1 MKDKRLTSRSQNGA
15 AQRTLPL
22 VIGYARVS
30 TGRQADRELSLPI
43 QQKKIEAYCADNN
56 SVLDRMFT
64 DPGHT
69 GRNPNRRGLRQLMEY
84 ALDPVNDVSV
94 VAFYNFSRFM
104 RRLLS
109 FEQYAEK
116 LENAGIEIVSVQ
128 QPLPKGATGKHMRR
142 MLASMDEYESDVKA
156 DVTRD
161 AMLANAEQGYWN
173 GSTAPFG
180 YEARVVA
187 TFGTRSKRRLFID
200 EAAAAIVRRIFSVYL
215 EGDGKTGPL
224 GCDALAIWL
233 DHNGYRYKGG
243 RRFSAKTVNAIL
255 NDEAYVGRMHFNV
268 RCSRTGRIK
277 PQDEWVLIPVEP
289 IIEQAV
295 FDEVQARLNA
305 RNPRKS
311 AKSPRS
317 DTSPLLLAELVRCSE
332 CASTMIQASG
342 KGYHYY
348 SCRSSSTRTG
358 CPGQSVPKHELERM
372 VLDAVHARAFSPS
385 RLGALGQAI
394 AKGMLDRSGD
404 LRRELDAARA
414 QLADVV
420 RRIDATIDKM
430 SSATLAPVLDRITE
444 RVTELADQRAVVT
457 ARIKGLEAAMQQA
470 RRRSS
475 KAALA
480 AFAQAFRAD
489 LATAAPAAVRSW
501 IQTQVAG
508 IEIDGESI
516 RLEFR

>member
-1 MKDKRLTSRSQNGA
+1 MKDMRLRSRSKNDA
-15 AQRTLPL
+15 AESALPR
-22 VIGYARVS
+22 VVGYARVS
-30 TGRQADRELSLPI
+30 TGKQADRELSLPV
-43 QQKKIEAYCADNN
+43 QQRKIEAYCADNN

-69 GRNPNRRGLRQLMEY
+69 GRNPNRRGLRQLMDY

-94 VAFYNFSRFM
+94 VALYNFSRLM

-142 MLASMDEYESDVKA
+142 MLASMDEYESDLKA

-161 AMLANAEQGYWN
+161 AMVANAEQGYWN
-173 GSTAPFG
+173 GSSAPFG

-187 TFGTRSKRRLFID
+187 TYGTRSKRKLFID
-200 EAAAAIVRRIFSVYL
+200 EASAAIVRRIFSVYL

-233 DHNGYRYKGG
+233 DNNGYRYKGG

-255 NDEAYVGRMHFNV
+255 NDEAYVGRVYFNA

-277 PQDEWVLIPVEP
+277 PRDEWVLIPVEP
-289 IIEQAV
+289 IIEEDV
-295 FDEVQARLNA
+295 FNTVQARLSA
-305 RNPRKS
+305 RNPRKLG
-311 AKSPRS
+311 KSPRADS
-317 DTSPLLLAELVRCSE
+317 SPLLLAGLVRCGE
-332 CASTMIQASG
+332 CGSTMIQASG

-348 SCRSSSTRTG
+348 SCRSSKARTG
-358 CPGQSVPKHELERM
+358 CSGHSVPKQELERM
-372 VLDAVHARAFSPS
+372 VLDAVHARAFSPP
-385 RLGALGQAI
+385 RLGALDQAI
-394 AKGMLDRSGD
+394 ATSMLDRSGD
-404 LRRELDAARA
+404 LRRELDAART
-414 QLADVV
+414 QLADIV
-420 RRIDATIDKM
+420 RQIDAMIDKM
-430 SSATLAPVLDRITE
+430 SSAKLAAVVDRVTE
-444 RVTELADQRAVVT
+444 RVTELAGQRAVVA
-457 ARIKGLEAAMQQA
+457 ARIKGLEAAMQHA

-475 KAALA
+475 KAAVG
-480 AFAQAFRAD
+480 AFARDFRAE

-508 IEIDGESI
+508 IEIDGESVQ
-516 RLEFR
+516 LNFK

>member
-1 MKDKRLTSRSQNGA
+1 MKGKRLTSRSQKDA
-15 AQRTLPL
+15 AQGALPR
-22 VIGYARVS
+22 VVGYARVS
-30 TGRQADRELSLPI
+30 TGKQANRDLSLPV
-43 QQKKIEAYCADNN
+43 QQKKIAAYCQDNEAELVRIF
-56 SVLDRMFT
+56 S

-69 GRNPNRRGLRQLMEY
+69 GRNPKRPGLQQLMDY
-84 ALDPVNDVSV
+84 ALNPENEVKAVL
-94 VAFYNFSRFM
+94 FYNFSRFM
-104 RRLLS
+104 RHLLS
-109 FEQYAEK
+109 FEQCTER
-116 LENAGIEIVSVQ
+116 LEGVGIEIISVQ
-128 QPLPKGATGKHMRR
+128 QPLPPGPAGRLMRR
-142 MLASMDEYESDVKA
+142 TLASWDEYESDVKA
-156 DVTRD
+156 VVTRD

-187 TFGTRSKRRLFID
+187 TYGTRSKRKLFID
-200 EAAAAIVRRIFSVYL
+200 EVGAAIVRRIFSVYR

-233 DHNGYRYKGG
+233 DNNGYRYKAG
-243 RRFSAKTVNAIL
+243 RPFSAKTVNAIL
-255 NDEAYVGRMHFNV
+255 NDEAYVGRVYFNV
-268 RCSRTGRIK
+268 RCSRTGHVK
-277 PQDEWVLIPVEP
+277 PRDEWVEIPVEP
-289 IIEQAV
+289 IVEQAV
-295 FDEVQARLNA
+295 FDDVQARLSA

-311 AKSPRS
+311 TKSPRS
-317 DTSPLLLAELVRCSE
+317 DSSPLLLAELVRCGE
-332 CASTMIQASG
+332 CGSTMIQASG

-348 SCRSSSTRTG
+348 SCRSSKARTG
-358 CPGQSVPKHELERM
+358 CSGHSVPKQELERM
-372 VLDAVHARAFSPS
+372 VLDAAHARAFTPS

-394 AKGMLDRSGD
+394 AKGMLDRTGD
-404 LRRELDAARA
+404 RRRELDAARS

-430 SSATLAPVLDRITE
+430 SSAKVAPVLDRMTE
-444 RVTELADQRAVVT
+444 HVTELANQRTVVM

-475 KAALA
+475 KAALT
-480 AFAQAFRAD
+480 AFARAFRAE

-516 RLEFR
+516 RLKFK

>member
-1 MKDKRLTSRSQNGA
+1 MKDKRLISRSRTGA
-15 AQRTLPL
+15 GPTALPR
-22 VIGYARVS
+22 VVGYARVS
-30 TGRQADRELSLPI
+30 TGKQADRELSLPV
-43 QQKKIEAYCADNN
+43 QRRKIEAYCADNN

-84 ALDPVNDVSV
+84 ALNPVNDVSI

-109 FEQYAEK
+109 FEQYVEK

-142 MLASMDEYESDVKA
+142 MLASMDEYDSDVKA

-161 AMLANAEQGYWN
+161 AMLANAQQGYWN

-187 TFGTRSKRRLFID
+187 TYGPRSKRKLFID
-200 EAAAAIVRRIFSVYL
+200 EAGAAIVRRIFSVYL

-233 DHNGYRYKGG
+233 DNNGYRYKGG

-255 NDEAYVGRMHFNV
+255 HDEAYVGRVYFNV

-277 PQDEWVLIPVEP
+277 PRDEWVLTPVEP
-289 IIEQAV
+289 IVEQAV
-295 FDEVQARLNA
+295 FDAVQMRLSA

-311 AKSPRS
+311 AKPRS
-317 DTSPLLLAELVRCSE
+317 ESSPLLLAGLVRCGE
-332 CASTMIQASG
+332 CGTAMIQASG

-348 SCRSSSTRTG
+348 SCRSSKARTRCSG
-358 CPGQSVPKHELERM
+358 HSVPKQELECM
-372 VLDAVHARAFSPS
+372 VFDAAHARAFSPS
-385 RLGALGQAI
+385 RLGALGKAI

-414 QLADVV
+414 QLAEVV

-430 SSATLAPVLDRITE
+430 SSASLAPVLDRMTE
-444 RVTELADQRAVVT
+444 RVTELAGRRAVIT
-457 ARIKGLEAAMQQA
+457 ARIKDLEVAMQQA
-470 RRRSS
+470 RRKAS

-480 AFAQAFRAD
+480 AFARAFRAH
-489 LATAAPAAVRSW
+489 LATSTPAAVRSW

-508 IEIDGESI
+508 IEIDGEII
-516 RLEFR
+516 RLNFK